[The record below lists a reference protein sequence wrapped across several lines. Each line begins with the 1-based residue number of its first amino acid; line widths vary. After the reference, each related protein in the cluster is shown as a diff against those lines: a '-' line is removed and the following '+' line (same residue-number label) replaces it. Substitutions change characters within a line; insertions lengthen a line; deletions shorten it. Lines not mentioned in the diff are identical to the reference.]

1 MTDMILH
8 NRSKRAAFF
17 AEQHALYATRVM
29 EAIEA
34 EKAGRELDDDQRLV
48 LNRERVRVEAE
59 EAKKE
64 RKWGR
69 RVKGWL
75 IGGLKGD
82 EEEKAEVAVPTEGE
96 VLAMIGV
103 RESDVLGRTRRE
115 REREEKGEE
124 RREGSGILEAVQ
136 EKRREVEA
144 SAEEREF
151 RGGPLDHVAE
161 EAVEKVKSKGGW
173 MSWGKGG

>member
-1 MTDMILH
+1 
-8 NRSKRAAFF
+8 
-17 AEQHALYATRVM
+17 M

-75 IGGLKGD
+75 MGGLKGD
-82 EEEKAEVAVPTEGE
+82 EEERAEVAVPTEGE

-115 REREEKGEE
+115 REKEEKEK
-124 RREGSGILEAVQ
+124 RDGSGILEAVQ
-136 EKRREVEA
+136 EKRREVQG
-144 SAEEREF
+144 SVEEREV
-151 RGGPLDHVAE
+151 RGGPLDRVAE
-161 EAVEKVKSKGGW
+161 EAVEQMKSKGGW